1 MMRRIV
7 LLACCL
13 LFLFPVHAFANE
25 GILGDAIAEMSEE
38 KPGIFERTVAG
49 LIIDPANWILNLLG
63 MTDPVILVFG
73 KNPSADE
80 SGFLQGSC
88 AGRNECS
95 DGLVLGVFESG
106 LMDAIDALYQAF
118 ERFTP
123 FPLVIAL
130 LLIAVLLLFHGASA
144 EGRSRAKDYMVAF
157 LIGVA
162 ALRFGYYLWVFA
174 AKVIQTFTELI
185 WSTMMDRGIEP
196 SLFLEMF
203 WGTRDGYAQNLSMK
217 SLGLAVLVLIAAFMV
232 IAINYQYTV
241 RKIMLMV
248 LLVLFPVICVLTV
261 FPKFRHSMPTW
272 WDEFLSNLVLP
283 AAHAL
288 ALGLFFLM
296 MHFSS
301 TSASIWLI
309 IVYMFALPAIAVLV
323 RKLVGVEDS
332 AGGVWGAMLGIA
344 GLAGLMSLTKMMRPR
359 GGKPGKESGGSA
371 VATEGG
377 TKAGSS
383 LVKAGGDG
391 GDGSAAGVS
400 GVTAAVGAS
409 GSNWRGFATKTV
421 SYGGK
426 AAGYGLRFAGVAA
439 GGVIGYTAGVMTG
452 NPGMAAAGAMIGGS
466 LGRKTVDWTGKGAAW
481 AGKGAVWAGKKAA
494 PVVSHTAQTVKQAV
508 GQRLAPQVSGQE
520 KSVPGSTENPIR
532 IHFPDNYQPSGEE
545 FWKNANL
552 SNRYKREYVAE
563 LINNQKM
570 QRHNELEQT
579 FLKRNRDY
587 YV

>member
-88 AGRNECS
+88 AGRYECS

-106 LMDAIDALYQAF
+106 LMDAVDALYRTF

-130 LLIAVLLLFHGASA
+130 LLIAVLLLFRGASA

-185 WSTMMDRGIEP
+185 WSTMMDWGIEP

-203 WGTRDGYAQNLSMK
+203 WGTRDGYAQNLGMK

-232 IAINYQYTV
+232 IVINYQYMV

-248 LLVLFPVICVLTV
+248 LLVLFPVTCVLTV
-261 FPKFRHSMPTW
+261 FPKFRHSLQTW

-288 ALGLFFLM
+288 ALGPFFLM
-296 MHFSS
+296 MRFSS
-301 TSASIWLI
+301 SSLSIWLI
-309 IVYMFALPAIAVLV
+309 IVYMFALPAIAGLV
-323 RKLVGVEDS
+323 RKLVGAEDS
-332 AGGVWGAMLGIA
+332 AGGVWGAMSGIA

-377 TKAGSS
+377 TTAGSS
-383 LVKAGGDG
+383 SVMTASGEATAVVASGAAAGGTRTR
-391 GDGSAAGVS
+391 AL
-400 GVTAAVGAS
+400 
-409 GSNWRGFATKTV
+409 ATKAV

-426 AAGYGLRFAGVAA
+426 AAGYGLRFAGAAA

-452 NPGMAAAGAMIGGS
+452 NSGMATVGAMLGGKM
-466 LGRKTVDWTGKGAAW
+466 GRKTADWTGRGIELAGKGAAW
-481 AGKGAVWAGKKAA
+481 ASTKAA
-494 PVVSHTAQTVKQAV
+494 PVIHRVSQAV
-508 GQRLAPQVSGQE
+508 DRRLTNQLSQVPE
-520 KSVPGSTENPIR
+520 RTEQKEAIPEISER
-532 IHFPDNYQPSGEE
+532 SISIHFPAGYKPAAED
-545 FWKNANL
+545 FWRDVDLNK
-552 SNRYKREYVAE
+552 RYNREYVAE
-563 LINNQKM
+563 LVNNKKL
-570 QRHNELEQT
+570 QRQNELEQA
-579 FLKRNRDY
+579 FLKQSRDY

>member
-1 MMRRIV
+1 MRRIV

-13 LFLFPVHAFANE
+13 LFLFPVHAFANG
-25 GILGDAIAEMSEE
+25 GILGDAIAEMSEDE
-38 KPGIFERTVAG
+38 KPGVFERMVAG
-49 LIIDPANWILNLLG
+49 LIIDPVNWILNLLG

-88 AGRNECS
+88 AGRYECS

-106 LMDAIDALYQAF
+106 LMDAIDALYRTF

-130 LLIAVLLLFHGASA
+130 LLIAVLLLFRGASA
-144 EGRSRAKDYMVAF
+144 EGRSRVKDYMAAF

-174 AKVIQTFTELI
+174 AKVMQTFTELI
-185 WSTMMDRGIEP
+185 WSTMMDWGIEP

-203 WGTRDGYAQNLSMK
+203 WGTRDGYAQNLGMK
-217 SLGLAVLVLIAAFMV
+217 SLGLAILVLIAAFMV
-232 IAINYQYTV
+232 IVINYQYMV

-248 LLVLFPVICVLTV
+248 LLVLFPVTCVLTV
-261 FPKFRHSMPTW
+261 FPKFRHSLQMW

-288 ALGLFFLM
+288 ALGSFFLLLRL
-296 MHFSS
+296 SS
-301 TSASIWLI
+301 SSLSIWLI
-309 IVYMFALPAIAVLV
+309 IVYMLALPVIAGLV
-323 RKLVGVEDS
+323 RKLLGAEDS
-332 AGGVWGAMLGIA
+332 AGGVWGAMSGIA

-359 GGKPGKESGGSA
+359 GGKSGKESGGSA

-377 TKAGSS
+377 TPAGSS
-383 LVKAGGDG
+383 SVMTA
-391 GDGSAAGVS
+391 S
-400 GVTAAVGAS
+400 GEATGVGAS
-409 GSNWRGFATKTV
+409 GAAAGGSRTRALATKVV

-426 AAGYGLRFAGVAA
+426 AAGYGLRFAGAAA

-452 NPGMAAAGAMIGGS
+452 NPGMAATGAMIGGS
-466 LGRKTVDWTGKGAAW
+466 LGRKTVDWTVKGAVW
-481 AGKGAVWAGKKAA
+481 AGKGAVWAGQKAA

-508 GQRLAPQVSGQE
+508 GQRLAPQVSGQG
-520 KSVPGSTENPIR
+520 KSVQGSTENPIR
-532 IHFPDNYQPSGEE
+532 IHFPDNYQPAGED
-545 FWKNANL
+545 FWKNADL

-563 LINNQKM
+563 LNNNQKM

-579 FLKRNRDY
+579 FLKRNPDY